1 MSDSKQNGTAKS
13 VKGAEKRSMAAIS
26 EGLHDPIPSRL
37 IQQKKKGGTQIDFCP
52 WYYVQKILNFHT
64 NGFWDYR
71 IKDREIIKDRI
82 CLTAELTIH
91 AAEGAYTREATG
103 SETLDTDSYGDFQ
116 SNAESMALRRAA
128 ARFGL
133 GLHLYHE

>member
-1 MSDSKQNGTAKS
+1 MSDSQENSS
-13 VKGAEKRSMAAIS
+13 VQGAEPRAMAVIS
-26 EGLHDPIPSRL
+26 DALHDPIPDRL

-52 WYYVQKILNFHT
+52 WYFVQKILNYKT
-64 NGFWDYR
+64 NSFWEYR

-82 CLTAELTIH
+82 CVTAEITIH
-91 AAEGAYTREATG
+91 AAEGSFSREATG

-133 GLHLYHE
+133 GLHLYHG